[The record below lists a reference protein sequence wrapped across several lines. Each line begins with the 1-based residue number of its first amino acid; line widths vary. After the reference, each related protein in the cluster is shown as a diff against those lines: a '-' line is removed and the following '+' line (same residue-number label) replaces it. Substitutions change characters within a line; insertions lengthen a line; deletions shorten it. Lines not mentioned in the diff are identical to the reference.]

1 MDKDIID
8 LGCGDT
14 LTWHKDVVPDKS
26 AVQAIKDILQMHYA
40 DVQYIL
46 EFDVTDN
53 RLPQILEKIEGK
65 KRLLSY
71 WGVEQ

>member
-14 LTWHKDVVPDKS
+14 LTWYKDVAPDQS
-26 AVQAIKDILQMHYA
+26 AVKAIKDILAMHYA
-40 DVQYIL
+40 EVEYIL
-46 EFDVTDN
+46 KLDRPDN
-53 RLPQILEKIEGK
+53 RLTQILEKIEGK

-71 WGVEQ
+71 WGVQQ